1 MNTVIPAFQ
10 SARILIIGDVM
21 LDRYWYGDATRI
33 SPEAPVPIVHI
44 KQQTERPGGAGNV
57 ALNIRAVGG
66 QVTLIGVTGT
76 DSAAIS
82 ILNQLTAAGIHCAFI
97 QLAEIQTVTK
107 LRVLSHH
114 QQLIRLD
121 FEDSL
126 VQLDTQL
133 VQTQMQRHLNNA
145 DVVILSDYNKGAL
158 PDPAVLIQM
167 AKAANKLI
175 LVDPKGCDF
184 TKYQGAT
191 LITPNLAE
199 FEAVVGTC
207 SNLNQLVAKG
217 EALREQLNLQALLI
231 TRSQDGMTLLRT
243 DYPPLHLPAHT
254 REVFD
259 VTGAGDTVI
268 GILAA
273 GLAVAQDWISAT
285 ALANLAAGL
294 VVTKLGAATVSV
306 TELEHALHFQ
316 TNKGI
321 YDPVSLTAA
330 VKAAKA
336 NHKTIVMTNGCFD
349 ILHAG
354 HVRYLTQ
361 ARQLGDHLIVAIN
374 DDESVRRLKGCSRP
388 INTLEKRIAVLNA
401 LECVDWII
409 PFTEDTPEQL
419 ICQILPD
426 VLVKGGDYQV
436 HQIAGSNC
444 VLAQGGRVLVLDLM
458 ANCSTTAIIAALQNS
473 TLGDRKIL

>member
-10 SARILIIGDVM
+10 SAHILIIGDVM
-21 LDRYWYGDATRI
+21 LDRYWYGDTARI
-33 SPEAPVPIVHI
+33 SPEAPVPVVHI
-44 KQQTERPGGAGNV
+44 NQQEERPGGAGNV
-57 ALNIRAVGG
+57 ALNIRALGG
-66 QVTLIGVTGT
+66 QVTLISVTGI
-76 DSAAIS
+76 DAAAES
-82 ILNQLTAAGIHCAFI
+82 ILTQLTAAGINCAFI
-97 QLAEIQTVTK
+97 QVAEVPTVTK
-107 LRVLSHH
+107 LRILSRH
-114 QQLIRLD
+114 QQLLRLD

-126 VQLDTQL
+126 TQLDAQL
-133 VQTQMQRHLNNA
+133 VTTQMQRYLDNA
-145 DVVILSDYNKGAL
+145 DVVVLSDYGKGTL
-158 PDPAVLIQM
+158 PDPAALIQI
-167 AKAANKLI
+167 ARAANKLI
-175 LVDPKGCDF
+175 LVDPKGRDF

-199 FEAVVGTC
+199 FEAIVGNC

-231 TRSQDGMTLLRT
+231 TRSQDGMTLLRAG
-243 DYPPLHLPAHT
+243 YPPLHLPAHA

-273 GLAVAQDWISAT
+273 GLAVEQDWVSAT

-306 TELEHALHFQ
+306 AELEQALHFQ

-321 YDPVSLTAA
+321 YDPANLTAV
-330 VKAAKA
+330 VKVAKA
-336 NHKTIVMTNGCFD
+336 NQETIVMTNGCFD

-361 ARQLGDHLIVAIN
+361 ARQLGDRLLVAIN
-374 DDESVRRLKGCSRP
+374 DDDSVRRLKGNNRP

-401 LECVDWII
+401 LECVDWIV
-409 PFTEDTPEQL
+409 PFTEDTPAKL

-426 VLVKGGDYQV
+426 ILVKGGDYQI
-436 HQIAGSNC
+436 HQIAGSDC

-458 ANCSTTAIIAALQNS
+458 ADCSTTAIIAALQNS
-473 TLGDRKIL
+473 TIGDKKDL